1 MKGSWGEEGERCV
14 DSSQSEKRSGEA
26 YLVRSETGTDR
37 CCGSGAIA
45 HALAG
50 DTLIAVGDL
59 QMYRRCTWEGGE
71 PGAGRRRTLSRPKC
85 GRRHR
90 RRHRRGNGIPEKV
103 VCGNSLR
110 IRGKRMAVAEENM
123 SVVVRGEKVL
133 ISLSLPL
140 DSRLSFLRA
149 IAGNELVGKSA
160 VTLVTS
166 GLRLHLRSG
175 LET

>member
-1 MKGSWGEEGERCV
+1 MLREWCDCACIGGRAAEGRV
-14 DSSQSEKRSGEA
+14 DRSRRSPNVPPM
-26 YLVRSETGTDR
+26 YLGGRE
-37 CCGSGAIA
+37 GSGKAA
-45 HALAG
+45 HIKPAQVWEA
-50 DTLIAVGDL
+50 AP
-59 QMYRRCTWEGGE
+59 RRG
-71 PGAGRRRTLSRPKC
+71 PQ
-85 GRRHR
+85 
-90 RRHRRGNGIPEKV
+90 RRGNGIPEKV

-166 GLRLHLRSG
+166 ASA

>member
-1 MKGSWGEEGERCV
+1 
-14 DSSQSEKRSGEA
+14 
-26 YLVRSETGTDR
+26 
-37 CCGSGAIA
+37 
-45 HALAG
+45 
-50 DTLIAVGDL
+50 
-59 QMYRRCTWEGGE
+59 MYRRCTWLGGR
-71 PGAGRRRTLSRPKC
+71 GAGRRRTLSRPKC

-166 GLRLHLRSG
+166 ASASA